1 MAGKMT
7 CWLTGLGRR
16 GGLQRSYLWGSG
28 MALVVLLLV
37 GCGANSTAP
46 NGSATNSGGADM
58 AATATTPEAALAQ
71 HLAATGSAMYGAYWC
86 PHCADQKAIFG
97 DAVDQ
102 LPYVECAADG
112 ENAQPDLCSAKGIQA
127 YPTWEINGQ
136 LYPGVKS
143 LDELA
148 QLSEFQP
155 AP

>member
-7 CWLTGLGRR
+7 IGLPGVVGREW
-16 GGLQRSYLWGSG
+16 LQRSYVWGG
-28 MALVVLLLV
+28 GLAFVVLLIV
-37 GCGANSTAP
+37 GCG
-46 NGSATNSGGADM
+46 TNSSAPGGSVGN
-58 AATATTPEAALAQ
+58 AAGTEMVAATPEASLAQ
-71 HLAATGSAMYGAYWC
+71 HLASTGSAMYGAYWC
-86 PHCADQKAIFG
+86 PHCADQKAMFG

-143 LDELA
+143 LEDLA
-148 QLSEFQP
+148 QLSGYQP